1 MIFMKNPGGFEILT
15 SPSPL
20 LTFGYPLFVNV
31 DYAWPKVFVEY
42 APVKNI
48 PFYFF

>member
-1 MIFMKNPGGFEILT
+1 MFFVKNPGGFDIL
-15 SPSPL
+15 SPPSPAF
-20 LTFGYPLFVNV
+20 TNV
-31 DYAWPKVFVEY
+31 DYVWPKVFVEY